1 MAGSDPAFL
10 IRDHLDRYGV
20 DYAILTGSHVL
31 GLSVHPDPDWG
42 NVIATAYNQNLA
54 DRWLS
59 HSPRFRGSIVVNHSD
74 PAAAARA
81 IRRYAPDR
89 RFVQVLMASGSPR
102 LFGQRFFHPL
112 YEAAAEYNLPVAIHP
127 GTEGAGNAGAPTPAG
142 RTTRYL
148 EWHNIVPID
157 FMAHVNSLVCE
168 GVLSSFPRLNSSAS
182 KAAWLGFRT

>member
-1 MAGSDPAFL
+1 
-10 IRDHLDRYGV
+10 
-20 DYAILTGSHVL
+20 
-31 GLSVHPDPDWG
+31 
-42 NVIATAYNQNLA
+42 
-54 DRWLS
+54 
-59 HSPRFRGSIVVNHSD
+59 
-74 PAAAARA
+74 
-81 IRRYAPDR
+81 
-89 RFVQVLMASGSPR
+89 MASGSPR